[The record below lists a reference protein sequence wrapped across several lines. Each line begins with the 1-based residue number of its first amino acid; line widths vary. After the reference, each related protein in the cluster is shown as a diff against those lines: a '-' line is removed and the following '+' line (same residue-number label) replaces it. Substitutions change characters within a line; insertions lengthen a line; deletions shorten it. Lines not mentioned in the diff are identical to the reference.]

1 MFGTFLIK
9 NGLKEGDILLPLLFK
24 FASEYTIRRVQTKW
38 EVLKLNFIHHLLV
51 YADDV
56 NL

>member
-1 MFGTFLIK
+1 VFGTFLIK

-38 EVLKLNFIHHLLV
+38 EGLKLNFIHHLLV